1 MHALS
6 KIGENNNHNI
16 IVNLLID
23 NGADINLKHKG
34 NTSLHMAIEGES
46 NIKFI
51 EKLISAGFDVNSI
64 NELHSLHLIIFSL
77 KAFYFFIYQY

>member
-6 KIGENNNHNI
+6 KIGENNNYNI

-64 NELHSLHLIIFSL
+64 NEFHSLHFVIFSL
-77 KAFYFFIYQY
+77 KAFYFSIYQY